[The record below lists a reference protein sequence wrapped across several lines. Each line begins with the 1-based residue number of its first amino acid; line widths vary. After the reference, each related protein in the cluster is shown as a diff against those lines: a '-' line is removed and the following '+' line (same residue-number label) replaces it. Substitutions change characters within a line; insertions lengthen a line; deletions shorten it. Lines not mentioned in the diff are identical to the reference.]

1 MHFEG
6 FVMRST
12 LFQRTLLLSAG
23 AVLVVWAFTLARSTS
38 AENRPMPKDSLAEA
52 LPHLEPTEPGKA
64 VDTFRL
70 QNGFRMELL
79 AAEPLV
85 TDPVA
90 MQYDENGLAYVVEM
104 NDYPYTDKSKDEA
117 WAEQKS
123 APIGKVRVLEDVDG
137 DGKFD
142 RSTIFAEGLSWPTG
156 LAFWKGGV
164 YVSATPDI
172 WYFKD
177 TDGDHK
183 ADIKRK
189 VFTGFRKY
197 NVQAVMNNLKWG
209 LDHQIYGA
217 GGSNGGTIQT
227 VGSSKTDPINMGRR
241 DFRFDA
247 NTENFEVISGGA
259 RFGNTFDDWG
269 NRFICNISNPLMH
282 IVLPAKYL
290 GRNRYLPV
298 TSAIHNAVPAGDAIA
313 VYRVSP
319 PEPWRIINAQR
330 LANDPN
336 SRSPKS
342 AKHATGF
349 VTSSAGVTLYRGAAY
364 PREYYGNAFIGEVA
378 GNLVMRY
385 LVQPDGVTFKAERA
399 HDKQEFLAST
409 DNWSRPVN
417 FLNAPDGTLHL
428 LDMYRENI
436 EHPWSMPEDIKAH
449 LDLTSGR
456 DRGRIY
462 RILPP
467 KFPEGFQKP
476 EPPRLGSADISRLVA
491 ELENPNVWW
500 RDTAHRLI
508 FERQDPQAVPLL
520 IELFQQSQSPLARL
534 HALWSLQGLE
544 ALNETLLLQALSD
557 REPEIRRTAVR
568 LAEPQLNQNEALK
581 KKVISLATDSDPRVR
596 FQTAFTLGEVAGPE
610 AAQALYTIVRQDYG
624 DHWIRTAVLSSLSE
638 STADF
643 LASLLQDVKF
653 AASPQAR
660 PLLSQLANVIGTRQ
674 QPAEVQTILERAA
687 RYDYPGNQKKTTAV
701 QIELLR
707 GVGEG
712 LKRGGKSL
720 LRFTA
725 EPETEA
731 SRLILGQI
739 SQAKKTAADRRETS
753 ARRLDAIELLS
764 CTDLVTAQSALLP
777 LLGAR
782 ETQELQSA
790 VVVALTSFPDNK
802 VANLLLEEYP
812 SLTPTIRR
820 EIVDRLLRR
829 QDWILQLFAAI
840 SERTVSLSQIP
851 QVRRDILMKSPNPEI
866 RKQAEQLFAGETLG
880 PRHEI
885 ISAYQPALSAKTDL
899 TVGKRVFKRECL
911 TCHRL
916 GQEGYEVGPNLA
928 TIKNRTAPEILVH
941 VLDPNKEVSPNY
953 LEYVVVTDDGLI
965 ETGII
970 VNETPSSITLKK
982 AENKR
987 ITILR
992 ENIEEIKSSGKSLMP
1007 EGFEKKIKTGEM
1019 ADLIAYLMSLEN

>member
-1 MHFEG
+1 
-6 FVMRST
+6 MRST
-12 LFQRTLLLSAG
+12 LFQRTLFLSVGSMLAVG
-23 AVLVVWAFTLARSTS
+23 ALTLARSTS
-38 AENRPMPKDSLAEA
+38 AENRLMPKDSLAEA
-52 LPHLEPTEPGKA
+52 LPHLEPTTADKA

-90 MQYDENGLAYVVEM
+90 MQYDENGLAYVIEM

-227 VGSSKTDPINMGRR
+227 VGAPKADPINMGRR

-247 NTENFEVISGGA
+247 NTEAFEVISGGA

-269 NRFICNISNPLMH
+269 NRFLCNIRNPLMH

-298 TSAIHNAVPAGDAIA
+298 TSAIQDAVPAGDAIA

-330 LANDPN
+330 VANDPN

-342 AKHATGF
+342 ARHATGF
-349 VTSSAGVTLYRGAAY
+349 VTSSSGVTLYRGAAY

-399 HDKQEFLAST
+399 HQQQEFLAST

-417 FLNAPDGTLHL
+417 FLNAPDGTLHV

-476 EPPRLGSADISRLVA
+476 EPPRLGSAQISRLVA

-508 FERQDPQAVPLL
+508 FERQDPQTVPLL

-534 HALWSLQGLE
+534 HALWSLQGLNALDE
-544 ALNETLLLQALSD
+544 ALLFQALADS
-557 REPEIRRTAVR
+557 EPEIRRTAVK
-568 LAEPQLNQNEALK
+568 LAEPRLSQSETLRR
-581 KKVISLATDSDPRVR
+581 KVISLASDADPRVR

-610 AAQALYTIVRQDYG
+610 SARALYTIIRQDYA

-643 LASLLQDVKF
+643 LTSLLTDVKF
-653 AASPQAR
+653 AASPQTR
-660 PLLSQLANVIGTRQ
+660 LLLRQLANVIGTRQ
-674 QPAEVQTILERAA
+674 HAEEVQAILNLAA
-687 RYDYPGNQKKTTAV
+687 RYDYPGDRSKTNAV
-701 QIELLR
+701 QNELLR
-707 GVGEG
+707 GLGQG
-712 LKRGGKSL
+712 LKRSGKSL
-720 LRFTA
+720 VQFSTPADTA
-725 EPETEA
+725 GA
-731 SRLILGQI
+731 QLIQKQI
-739 SQAKKTAADRRETS
+739 SQAKTTAANREESAGRRRE
-753 ARRLDAIELLS
+753 AIDLLS
-764 CTDLVTAQSALLP
+764 CTDLATAQSALLP

-790 VVVALTSFPDNK
+790 VVEALTSFGDTS
-802 VANLLLEEYP
+802 VAELLLERYP
-812 SLTPTIRR
+812 SLTPSVRR

-829 QDWILQLFAAI
+829 QNWILQLFTAI
-840 SERTVSLSQIP
+840 SDRTVSLSQIP
-851 QVRRDILMKSPNPEI
+851 QVRRDILMKSPSSEI
-866 RKQAEQLFAGETLG
+866 RRQAEKLFAGETLG
-880 PRHEI
+880 PRREI
-885 ISAYQPALSAKTDL
+885 IAAYQPALSAQTDL
-899 TVGKRVFKRECL
+899 AAGRRIFKRECL

-928 TIKNRTAPEILVH
+928 TIKNRTAPEVLVH

-953 LEYVVVTDDGLI
+953 LEYVIVTDDGLI

-970 VNETPSSITLKK
+970 VNETPASITLKK
-982 AENKR
+982 AENKQ

-1007 EGFEKKIKTGEM
+1007 EGFEKKIQTQEM
-1019 ADLIAYLMSLEN
+1019 ADLIAYLISLEN

>member
-1 MHFEG
+1 
-6 FVMRST
+6 MRSI
-12 LFQRTLLLSAG
+12 LCKPTLLLTVGTILAIG
-23 AVLVVWAFTLARSTS
+23 AINVGRITS
-38 AENRPMPKDSLAEA
+38 AENRPMPQDSLAEK
-52 LPHLEPTEPGKA
+52 LPHLEPTAPDKA
-64 VDTFRL
+64 EETFRL
-70 QNGFRMELL
+70 LNGFRMELL

-90 MQYDENGLAYVVEM
+90 MQYDENGLAYVIEM

-217 GGSNGGTIQT
+217 GGSNGGVIEV
-227 VGSSKTDPINMGRR
+227 VGATKSDPINMGRR

-247 NTENFEVISGGA
+247 DTETFEVISGGA

-269 NRFICNISNPLMH
+269 NRFICNIRNPLMH
-282 IVLPAKYL
+282 IVLPTKYL
-290 GRNRYLPV
+290 QRNRYLPV
-298 TSAIHNAVPAGDAIA
+298 TSAINDVADAGDAIA
-313 VYRVSP
+313 VFRASP
-319 PEPWRIINAQR
+319 PEPWRIINARR
-330 LANDPN
+330 LSNDPD
-336 SRSPKS
+336 SRSPS
-342 AKHATGF
+342 SEKHATGF
-349 VTSSAGVTLYRGAAY
+349 VTSAAGITFYRGAAY
-364 PREYYGNAFIGEVA
+364 PSEYYNNAFIGEVA

-385 LVQPDGVTFKAERA
+385 RVAPDGVTFKADRA
-399 HDKQEFLAST
+399 HEKVEFLAST
-409 DNWSRPVN
+409 DNWFRPVN
-417 FLNAPDGTLHL
+417 FLNAPDGTLHV

-462 RILPP
+462 RMLPAKYP
-467 KFPEGFQKP
+467 DGFQKP
-476 EPPRLGSADISRLVA
+476 EQPRLGEADINRLVA

-508 FERQDPQAVPLL
+508 YERQDPRAIPLL
-520 IELFQQSQSPLARL
+520 IQLFQQSPSALARL
-534 HALWSLQGLE
+534 HALWSLQGLK
-544 ALNETLLLQALSD
+544 ALDEELLLQVLSD
-557 REPEIRRTAVR
+557 SEPEIRRAGIR
-568 LAEPQLNQNEALK
+568 LAEPELNQSAALK
-581 KKVISLATDSDPRVR
+581 KKVIALAKDDDSRVR
-596 FQTAFTLGEVAGPE
+596 FQTAFTLGEVTGPE
-610 AAQALYTIVRQDYG
+610 AAKALYTIVRQDYG
-624 DHWIRTAVLSSLSE
+624 DPWIRTAVLSSLSE

-643 LASLLQDVKF
+643 LASLLSDVKF

-674 QPAEVQTILERAA
+674 QPAEVERILELAA
-687 RYDYPGNQKKTTAV
+687 RYNFPDQPRQTAAV
-701 QIELLR
+701 QTELLR
-707 GVGEG
+707 GLGEG
-712 LKRGGKSL
+712 LKRSGKSL
-720 LRFTA
+720 LLYATA
-725 EPETEA
+725 ENTDA
-731 SRLILGQI
+731 ARLIRTQI

-753 ARRLDAIELLS
+753 ARRLGSIDLLS
-764 CTDLVTAQSALLP
+764 CTDLAAAQSALLP
-777 LLGAR
+777 LLDAR

-790 VVVALTSFPDNK
+790 VVVALTSFADPR
-802 VANLLLEEYP
+802 VADLLLEKYP
-812 SLTPTIRR
+812 SLTPAIRR

-829 QDWILQLFAAI
+829 QDWILQLFSAL
-840 SERTVSLSQIP
+840 ENRTVSLSQIP
-851 QVRRDILMKSPNPEI
+851 QVRRDILMKSRNPEI
-866 RKQAEQLFAGETLG
+866 QKQAKKLFAGEVLG
-880 PRHEI
+880 PRREI
-885 ISAYQPALSAKTDL
+885 IAAYQPALSAKTDL
-899 TVGKRVFKRECL
+899 SAGKRIFKRECL

-928 TIKNRTAPEILVH
+928 TIKNRTASEILVH

-953 LEYVVVTDDGLI
+953 LEFVVVTDEGLI

-982 AENKR
+982 AENKKV
-987 ITILR
+987 TILR
-992 ENIEEIKSSGKSLMP
+992 ENIDEIKSSGKSLMP
-1007 EGFEKKIKTGEM
+1007 EGFEKKIQTQEM
-1019 ADLIAYLMSLEN
+1019 ADLIAYLLSLDN